1 MSNYFLLIS
10 LSKKNLCHLVV
21 VFVFLQNNNHFL
33 KYLKGEGETLS
44 HESSKYPQ
52 KTKNKTRGEGIY
64 LEEELLVIL
73 WLAFWGTTKLLSIV
87 AAPFYIPPAMYKS
100 PSFSTSLPAHVTY
113 FPFFIAILMGMKQ
126 YYCGFDLHISWWL
139 MMLSIFSGA

>member
-1 MSNYFLLIS
+1 M
-10 LSKKNLCHLVV
+10 

-87 AAPFYIPPAMYKS
+87 VAPFYIPPAMYKS
-100 PSFSTSLPAHVTY
+100 PSFSTSLPALVTY

-126 YYCGFDLHISWWL
+126 YYCGFDLHFL
-139 MMLSIFSGA
+139 MTNDVEYLFMCLIGHLCVFFGEMSI